1 MSEYEKF
8 PEPEQLK
15 SKDEKY
21 THGMNKSKRG
31 WKVGVN
37 RTPNKN
43 WRNKGSTL
51 TWDEKTKL
59 KEQKA

>member
-1 MSEYEKF
+1 
-8 PEPEQLK
+8 
-15 SKDEKY
+15 
-21 THGMNKSKRG
+21 MNKSKRG

-37 RTPNKN
+37 RTANKN